1 MEVLSGKSVS
11 NGIGIGNIIR
21 VESIK
26 EPSKG
31 MVLNPSKEMANFDE
45 YLKDLRNE
53 LLDLQSEYSDSEL
66 FVKLNEAANDK
77 IWINEIKQYV
87 GKMSMNLS
95 YSIKSVSEKRG
106 PYHLD
111 NGYRLLRIINKIKPI
126 SIEGDE
132 DVVVVARRLNMSDI
146 MLFNEEIVKGI
157 ITEEGFSK
165 ENAISMPHVYDIDT
179 SKLKGNVAIVD
190 SDKSLVLIDQS
201 EEIVEKYR
209 QQIQINQIQTGGLT
223 RYIGTETKTKDL
235 KVIELSGI
243 LEKISDYDII
253 KSNDSDSVTIL
264 NENLFSDG
272 KSNLSVEG
280 QINICQ
286 KAFERFE
293 GKYLNIR
300 LTYSNDIACS
310 NRLKA
315 LIMASKYGKVRI
327 MLAGVYSI
335 ETLKAVRNELEFIEK
350 KLVEEAIDFGTYQ
363 VGLIIETPE
372 VVLMNN
378 HMLELVDFFVVNSDR
393 LLKHV
398 IGDNENKAPSVY
410 NIALLKLL
418 KLIAINTK
426 RVDKWVGIFG
436 KGIEDKN
443 IMQVLIGLDIDKFFI
458 KSSQTL
464 HLRKHIVKC
473 EKKRLVENAHK
484 ALYFV
489 NENELMD
496 YLGRKED

>member
-45 YLKDLRNE
+45 YLKELRNE

-77 IWINEIKQYV
+77 IWINEIKKYV
-87 GKMSMNLS
+87 GQMSMNLS
-95 YSIKSVSEKRG
+95 YSIKSVSEKKG

-111 NGYRLLRIINKIKPI
+111 NGYRLLRIINNIEPI
-126 SIEGDE
+126 SIEDGE
-132 DVVVVARRLNMSDI
+132 DVVVVARRLNMSDVV
-146 MLFNEEIVKGI
+146 LFNEEFVKGI
-157 ITEEGFSK
+157 ITQEGFSK
-165 ENAISMPHVYDIDT
+165 EDAISMPHVYDIDT
-179 SKLKGNVAIVD
+179 SKLKGSVAIVD

-201 EEIVEKYR
+201 EDIVEKYR

-243 LEKISDYDII
+243 LDKISDYDII

-264 NENLFSDG
+264 NENLFADG

-280 QINICQ
+280 QISICQ
-286 KAFERFE
+286 KAFERFD
-293 GKYLNIR
+293 GKYLNVR

-315 LIMASKYGKVRI
+315 LIMATKYGKIRI

-335 ETLKAVRNELEFIEK
+335 ETLRAVREELEYIEK
-350 KLVEEAIDFGTYQ
+350 KLVEEKIDFGTYE
-363 VGLIIETPE
+363 VGLIVETPE

-378 HMLELVDFFVVNSDR
+378 HMLELIDFFVVNSDK
-393 LLKHV
+393 LLKNV
-398 IGDNENKAPSVY
+398 IGDNEYKNPSIY
-410 NIALLKLL
+410 NIAFLKLL
-418 KLIAINTK
+418 KLIAINTE
-426 RVDKWVGIFG
+426 RVDKWVGLFG
-436 KGIEDKN
+436 KGIEDEN
-443 IMQVLIGLDIDKFFI
+443 IVPVFIGLGIDKFFI
-458 KSSQTL
+458 KSNQTL
-464 HLRKHIVKC
+464 NLRKHIIRC
-473 EKKRLVENAHK
+473 EKKRLMESAQK
-484 ALYFV
+484 ALHFAS
-489 NENELMD
+489 ENELID
-496 YLGRKED
+496 YLGRKDG